1 MLMARNPGASSP
13 AELDRRIFEEQ
24 VSLLARQYAVPALA
38 GSFVSLVVF
47 WALQKH
53 IPESYLFF
61 WLITQ
66 NVFLGAGH
74 LVVKL
79 KNSNYFQKRPVE
91 HWLRVYLVA
100 LSLVGLGWGIMTMFL
115 FIDFPILNQIV
126 VFMVTVGAAAS
137 SIALAIP
144 LLRAYYAFLSFSFLP
159 LILWLLTRY
168 PNTIFLLGLLGM
180 MFYFLLVFA
189 GRNLNGQIVKTIR
202 LRFENAELADEVNQ
216 LNANLEKRVMQKT
229 QELYKSEE
237 RFHLAMQGANDGLWD
252 WDIENGKAYFSPR
265 WKGMLGYTES
275 EIGNSPKE
283 WRKRIHREDRR
294 KVLKQLQKHLQGS
307 IPNYESVHRVMDK
320 HGQYIWVLDR
330 GRVVFSDLGVPH
342 RMVGTQV
349 DITDQKQLEE
359 KYRSAN
365 LKLKHEAKER
375 ILAQQELA
383 HLAKHDP
390 LTNLPNRLLFFEQL
404 QEAIRRAE
412 IEDDTIAVL
421 MVDLDNFKHIND
433 TMGHPVGD
441 RLLVDV
447 SRRLTSIVNK
457 HYFLSRFGG
466 DEFLVILEGCA
477 DTFIVDAYAK
487 EIIELLAKP
496 FYLDNQ
502 DVRIGCSIGIA
513 LFPEHGKEPDKL
525 IRDADIA
532 MYHAKEAGRNGYRYF
547 SSEMDQEMS
556 EKVALKNLLHGALD
570 RGEFEV
576 YYQPQVS
583 IRTGRVIGLEALLRW
598 NPENRESVAPD
609 RFIPLLEEAGLI
621 SQVGRWL
628 IREACEK
635 TLRLQKHGFTDLR
648 IAVNVSPNQFYDGNL
663 AQDIEKITA
672 EVGFDPRLL
681 EIEITENIFLEDLEV
696 IHEALTGLNEIGIHV
711 TLDDFGTGYASLG
724 YLKRFPING
733 VKIDKVFILDL
744 LQNDDS
750 RELVGAIVALSNGLK
765 MGKLI
770 AEGVENEAQLNLLRE
785 IGCPSYQGYLFSKP
799 VPYASLESML
809 IPAKR
814 RLKEVK

>member
-1 MLMARNPGASSP
+1 MTRNPGASSP
-13 AELDRRIFEEQ
+13 ADLNRRIFEEQ

-47 WALQKH
+47 SALQNH
-53 IPESYLFF
+53 IPETYLYF
-61 WLITQ
+61 WLIFQ
-66 NVFLGAGH
+66 NVFLGVGH
-74 LVVKL
+74 LIVRL
-79 KNSNYFQKRPVE
+79 KNSNYFQNRPVE
-91 HWLRVYLVA
+91 HWLRIYLVA

-144 LLRAYYAFLSFSFLP
+144 MLRAYYAFLSFSFLP
-159 LILWLLTRY
+159 LIIWLLTRY

-265 WKGMLGYTES
+265 WKGMLGYTEA
-275 EIGNSPKE
+275 EIGSSPKE
-283 WRKRIHREDRR
+283 WRKRIHHEDRR

-307 IPNYESVHRVMDK
+307 LSSYESVHRVVHK
-320 HGQYIWVLDR
+320 EGHYIWVLDR
-330 GRVVFSDLGVPH
+330 GRVVFSDLGIPY

-349 DITDQKQLEE
+349 DITDQKKLEE

-375 ILAQQELA
+375 MLAQQELA

-390 LTNLPNRLLFFEQL
+390 LTNLPNRILFYEQL
-404 QEAIRRAE
+404 QEAIHRAE

-466 DEFLVILEGCA
+466 DEFLVILEGST
-477 DTFIVDAYAK
+477 DTFIVDAYAR
-487 EIIELLAKP
+487 EIIELLSKP

-532 MYHAKEAGRNGYRYF
+532 MYQAKDAGRNGYRYF
-547 SSEMDQEMS
+547 SSEMDREMS
-556 EKVALKNLLHGALD
+556 EKVALKNLLHGALE

-576 YYQPQVS
+576 YYQPQVC
-583 IRTGRVIGLEALLRW
+583 IRSGRIIGLEALLRW
-598 NPENRESVAPD
+598 NPEDRAPVAPD

-635 TLRLQKHGFTDLR
+635 TLRLKKYGFEDLS

-663 AQDIEKITA
+663 AQDIERITA

-681 EIEITENIFLEDLEV
+681 EVEITENIFLEDLEV
-696 IHEALTGLNEIGIHV
+696 IHEALTGLNEIGINV

-750 RELVGAIVALSNGLK
+750 QELVVAIIALANGLK

-799 VPYASLESML
+799 VPYASLEAIL
-809 IPAKR
+809 LPAKHH
-814 RLKEVK
+814 LKEVK